1 MQKKSQFKHKYDIK
15 GKGVW
20 TEGKGRSHQKGTAQ
34 GDHRDVSEENDT
46 DVGRCHNE
54 TNCSYVPVQTVLKI
68 ENKKCSWKKH
78 TVRSLFISLNWVASL

>member
-1 MQKKSQFKHKYDIK
+1 MCSFTCKKKSQFKHKYDIK

-54 TNCSYVPVQTVLKI
+54 TNCSCVPVQTVLKI
-68 ENKKCSWKKH
+68 ENKNVLGRNIH
-78 TVRSLFISLNWVASL
+78 